1 MMVRQVRVVTRS
13 SIHVKFILLIKW
25 HFLFSVFALVQ
36 TQSPV
41 LQGKMLVPMAT
52 VRTAPAPAQQFPIV
66 TPPLPVQNGAQTG
79 SKVSEHFIGN
89 TGLGTYVH
97 FITATMLKEILS
109 AQLPL
114 PNS

>member
-1 MMVRQVRVVTRS
+1 MVRQVRVMTRS

-25 HFLFSVFALVQ
+25 HFLFSVFAVVQ

-52 VRTAPAPAQQFPIV
+52 VRTAPTPAQQFPIV

-89 TGLGTYVH
+89 NHMGTHVL
-97 FITATMLKEILS
+97 FVTATKSKEIFS
-109 AQLPL
+109 TQLQL